1 LKPQISIIGCGWLG
15 LPLGKNLVENGY
27 AVNGSTTS
35 TEKLASLK
43 ISGISPFFIKLSET
57 EINGNIYDFLN
68 TSETVIINIPPG
80 LRKNPNKNHIAEIR
94 LLLEEVS
101 KSTVRNI
108 IYISSTSVFKDDY
121 NFPVITEE
129 TKPNGISASA
139 KQLIKI
145 EHLLRENTKLNTT
158 IIRFGG
164 LFDSNRH
171 PANYLSGKENI
182 ANPKAPINLIHKN
195 DCINII
201 QKVIKKDLWNVTIN
215 AVNPYHPERKLYYTA
230 YCKQHNIEVPH
241 FNIYEKS
248 KGKIVE
254 STNLV
259 QLLNYNFKV
268 AP

>member
-15 LPLGKNLVENGY
+15 LPLGKIFVDIGY

-35 TEKLASLK
+35 TEKLAVLRKNS
-43 ISGISPFFIKLSET
+43 ISPFIIELSET
-57 EINGNIYDFLN
+57 KINGNISGFLN
-68 TSETVIINIPPG
+68 ASETIIINIPPG
-80 LRKNPNKNHIAEIR
+80 LRKNSNKNHVAEIR
-94 LLLEEVS
+94 LLLKEIL

-108 IYISSTSVFKDDY
+108 IYINSTSVFKDDY
-121 NFPVITEE
+121 NFPVITNN
-129 TKPNGISASA
+129 TNPNGTSTSA

-145 EHLLRENTKLNTT
+145 EHLLREQTKLNTT

-164 LFDSNRH
+164 LFDSERH
-171 PANYLSGKENI
+171 PANYLSGKDNI
-182 ANPKAPINLIHKN
+182 ANPRAPINLIHKN
-195 DCINII
+195 DCLKII
-201 QKVIKKDLWNVTIN
+201 EEVLKKDLWNVSLN
-215 AVNPYHPERKLYYTA
+215 AVYPYHPERKLYYTE
-230 YCKQHNIEVPH
+230 YCKEHNLELPH
-241 FNIYEKS
+241 FKTSEKS